1 MGKIKII
8 AAREFNERV
17 RKKSFIITTIL
28 MPLFFVAMIVIMV
41 VMMNVR
47 SDKTKTIL
55 VVDQS
60 GIIADRLE
68 DKGTLVFESSD
79 RTFDELR
86 AEQRDNIFG
95 ILVVG
100 SDVAENPKNIQ
111 LVTYEASTVMIE
123 SDITEQ
129 IRSIIEA
136 DKLKKY
142 NIDNL
147 SEILD
152 EIKTPV
158 SLSVSQIKESGEVK
172 NSSATLNIVL
182 AYILGFLIYMFIFL
196 YGGMVMQGVIEE
208 KSNKVLEV
216 MVSSVKPFQLMM
228 GKILGIASVA
238 LTQLVIWVV
247 FIVVVG
253 GLAVKLISPD
263 LVGAAQAMQATGFSA
278 TPQGMGINLDADTAG
293 IIATITS
300 PGYLLR
306 IFGGFLLFFIGGYLL
321 YAAMFAAVGSA
332 VDNEKDTQN
341 LQMPITIPLVLAIF
355 VMINAMQDP
364 NGQLAFWFSM
374 IPFTSPILMMVRLPY
389 GVPAWEFWLSV
400 ALLYGTFVGTVWL
413 AGKVYRVGIFMY
425 GKKPTF
431 KELAKW
437 VRYKS

>member
-28 MPLFFVAMIVIMV
+28 MPLFFVAMIVIMGL
-41 VMMNVR
+41 MMNVR

-68 DKGTLVFESSD
+68 NKGTLVFESSD

-86 AEQRDNIFG
+86 AEQHNNIFG

-100 SDVAENPKNIQ
+100 SDVVENPKNVQ

-147 SEILD
+147 SEILE

-158 SLSVSQIKESGEVK
+158 SLTVSQIKESGEVK

-263 LVGAAQAMQATGFSA
+263 LVGAAEAMQSTGMAAS
-278 TPQGMGINLDADTAG
+278 PQAMGINLDADTAG

-306 IFGGFLLFFIGGYLL
+306 IFGGFLIFFIGGYLL

-355 VMINAMQDP
+355 VMINAMQEP
-364 NGQLAFWFSM
+364 NGPLAFWFSM